1 MGKKDG
7 KAIFSAMLMGK
18 IWAEN
23 KISQLIFYLCQQ
35 ILYISQ
41 TIPRYFAV
49 IKIDNLEAVENVM
62 ALVKL
67 FKTPNAVYS
76 FDVST
81 SSLREIN
88 GRELQR
94 IEASRKGRDSNTAY
108 SNVNQYYY
116 DTSAAANFTTESGA

>member
-1 MGKKDG
+1 M
-7 KAIFSAMLMGK
+7 
-18 IWAEN
+18 E
-23 KISQLIFYLCQQ
+23 
-35 ILYISQ
+35 
-41 TIPRYFAV
+41 
-49 IKIDNLEAVENVM
+49 
-62 ALVKL
+62 LVKL

>member
-1 MGKKDG
+1 
-7 KAIFSAMLMGK
+7 
-18 IWAEN
+18 
-23 KISQLIFYLCQQ
+23 
-35 ILYISQ
+35 
-41 TIPRYFAV
+41 
-49 IKIDNLEAVENVM
+49 M

-94 IEASRKGRDSNTAY
+94 IEASRKGRDSTYIVEDNENMENGGNIA
-108 SNVNQYYY
+108 SNEISEISHPGTRILSTLLDRKV
-116 DTSAAANFTTESGA
+116 